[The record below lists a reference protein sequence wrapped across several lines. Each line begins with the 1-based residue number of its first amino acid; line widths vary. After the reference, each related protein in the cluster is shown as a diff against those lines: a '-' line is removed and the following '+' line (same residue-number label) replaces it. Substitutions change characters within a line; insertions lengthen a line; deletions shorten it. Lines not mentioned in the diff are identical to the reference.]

1 MSEISFFNTNSLKGT
16 EYQYIMNEQI
26 LICYRGGLVESKI
39 FFSSSPI
46 VKWFPTGVTRGG
58 MQLGK

>member
-1 MSEISFFNTNSLKGT
+1 MLKGT

-26 LICYRGGLVESKI
+26 LICYSGGLVECKKKI
-39 FFSSSPI
+39 FSSSPI

-58 MQLGK
+58 YATRKITLNSY